1 MSNMQN
7 LKRKYSWGQVPQWEI
22 DALEAANAPA
32 KPGRKPAR
40 VKKEADGD
48 GNGNLDAG
56 A

>member
-32 KPGRKPAR
+32 KDKKPAKR
-40 VKKEADGD
+40 AKSDDGD
-48 GNGNLDAG
+48 GNGNLDTG